1 MRSALI
7 VLASVVTLTGCS
19 STVDARRLL
28 SPAEAAEY
36 RGTKLV
42 PVAIMRGDE
51 VADLPDGAVV
61 SVAARVVR
69 VPRPGNFR
77 YHLEAGETVE
87 TDAEGHVVAAHGV
100 RVTRFVPGT
109 VVREGDDLVGELA
122 THEEEVPLEPDDRI
136 ELKGT
141 LEAGDELPGGGKV
154 ESHRAGG
161 AIAFGLVSFILSY
174 GPSAFVAATSPSKS
188 DQWLW
193 APVVGPWIDLATRPK
208 CTADMSIP
216 YPVDPCLPESLAR
229 FGLIVSGILQ
239 SSGALLTLIGLPT
252 SAEVRWGDHQARSVR
267 VGPAFGSANGLS
279 VAGNF

>member
-7 VLASVVTLTGCS
+7 VLASVVMLAGCS
-19 STVDARRLL
+19 STVDARRLV

-51 VADLPDGAVV
+51 VAELPEGAVV

-77 YHLEAGETVE
+77 YHIDAGETVE
-87 TDAEGHVVAAHGV
+87 ADAGGRIVAVHGA

-109 VVREGDDLVGELA
+109 VVREEGDLVGELA

-136 ELKGT
+136 ELEGT
-141 LEAGDELPGGGKV
+141 LAAGDELPGGGSV
-154 ESHRAGG
+154 ESKRSGG

-174 GPSAFVAATSPSKS
+174 GPSAFVAATSPSRS

-193 APVVGPWIDLATRPK
+193 APVAGPWIDLATRPH

-239 SSGALLTLIGLPT
+239 TSGALLTLVGLPS
-252 SAEVRWGDHQARSVR
+252 SAEVRWGDRQARTVR
-267 VGPAFGSANGLS
+267 VGPALGTANGLS
-279 VAGNF
+279 VDGTF